1 MTKNAKT
8 GIEMLYSFGLLKHI
22 MPELE
27 EGINVSQNKHHIY
40 TVWEHNQLSLDWAA
54 SHNYKLENRIA
65 SLIHDI
71 GKPRTKKGDGL
82 DATFYNHEIV
92 SAKMAAKILERL
104 KFPKK
109 FIEKVVLLVRYHLFY
124 YNVEEVTESSVRR
137 LVKNVGP
144 ENIDDLLEVR
154 IADRKGSGV
163 PKAEPYKL
171 RHLRAIIEKVSRDPI
186 SVKMLKINGD
196 DLMKILKIE
205 PGPKIGYILNILLDE
220 VLDDPQ
226 KNKKEYLTSQILK
239 LDKKPPKELEKMHK
253 MAQAKTQ
260 EVAEEEFR
268 SIKSKY
274 RVS

>member
-1 MTKNAKT
+1 M
-8 GIEMLYSFGLLKHI
+8 
-22 MPELE
+22 
-27 EGINVSQNKHHIY
+27 
-40 TVWEHNQLSLDWAA
+40 
-54 SHNYKLENRIA
+54 
-65 SLIHDI
+65 
-71 GKPRTKKGDGL
+71 
-82 DATFYNHEIV
+82 
-92 SAKMAAKILERL
+92 
-104 KFPKK
+104 
-109 FIEKVVLLVRYHLFY
+109 
-124 YNVEEVTESSVRR
+124 
-137 LVKNVGP
+137 
-144 ENIDDLLEVR
+144 
-154 IADRKGSGV
+154 
-163 PKAEPYKL
+163 
-171 RHLRAIIEKVSRDPI
+171 

-205 PGPKIGYILNILLDE
+205 QGPKIGYILNILLDE